1 MDIGDIWNLV
11 AVQPVLN
18 TLIVLSHYLFNNFG
32 LAIIALTVVIR
43 GLLYPLSA
51 KQIKAS
57 TAMQAMQPK
66 VAELQK
72 KYARDKQKL
81 AREQMKLYKDSGVS
95 PAGCLLPMLAQ
106 LPIWIALFHSISRVL
121 AVIPE
126 DFLRLSQYLY
136 SWPVIYSKLPLEND
150 FLWLNLAAPDGRLV
164 LPLLV
169 GGTMWLQQ
177 KMITAETADPQQ
189 KSQSQMMLWAMPLMF
204 SVLTLSFPSGL
215 ALYWVTSNI
224 ISIIIQYF
232 ISGWGGLAN
241 LTTSFK
247 RSEVID
253 RKSLKTATPDKPET
267 GDDEE
272 EESDGESRSKR
283 PDSRRSNP
291 RRPRTA
297 RRQPRRSKSDDTKG
311 R

>member
-32 LAIIALTVVIR
+32 LAIIALTIIIR

-57 TAMQAMQPK
+57 AAMQAMQPK
-66 VAELQK
+66 IAEIQK
-72 KYARDKQKL
+72 KYARDRQKM
-81 AREQMKLYKDSGVS
+81 AREQMKLYKESGVS
-95 PAGCLLPMLAQ
+95 PAGCLLPMLLQ

-164 LPLLV
+164 LPILV

-177 KMITAETADPQQ
+177 KMITTESADPQQ

-204 SVLTLSFPSGL
+204 GVLTLSFPSGL
-215 ALYWVTSNI
+215 ALYWVTSNV

-232 ISGWGGLAN
+232 ISGWGGLAT
-241 LTTSFK
+241 LVTSFK
-247 RSEVID
+247 KAEVID
-253 RKSLKTATPDKPET
+253 RKAARIITPAKPET
-267 GDDEE
+267 GNEE
-272 EESDGESRSKR
+272 EEENDEEPRSKR
-283 PDSRRSNP
+283 QDRRRSNP

-297 RRQPRRSKSDDTKG
+297 RRQTRRSKSDDTK
-311 R
+311 RR